1 MTRKADNGLIFEG
14 DVKMRN
20 RKIPES
26 GFVDVGNTTS
36 LTTAA
41 ATDTQDRVSKRKGSY
56 GQALDSLK
64 TTKPTEIGLKM
75 DTFDKTNLAMAL
87 MVEAAE
93 LLDFELA
100 AEIRDM
106 VNAETIIGDPIH
118 VDDTTII
125 PVSRVTFGFV
135 SGGSDVGPSSNK
147 QMFGGGS
154 GAGVSVTPVAF
165 LVVSN
170 GNVRTVQLVEKV
182 SAVDNVIAS
191 LPELVDKVAALIKKE
206 KPGADAPAE

>member
-1 MTRKADNGLIFEG
+1 MAEHPIQGLMGVTIE
-14 DVKMRN
+14 K
-20 RKIPES
+20 
-26 GFVDVGNTTS
+26 
-36 LTTAA
+36 
-41 ATDTQDRVSKRKGSY
+41 
-56 GQALDSLK
+56 
-64 TTKPTEIGLKM
+64 
-75 DTFDKTNLAMAL
+75 
-87 MVEAAE
+87 
-93 LLDFELA
+93 
-100 AEIRDM
+100 IRDM

-135 SGGSDVGPSSNK
+135 SGGPSANK

-206 KPGADAPAE
+206 KPGADAPTE